1 MDHGGIGEKFFEG
14 MINLSYLKK
23 LKKRLHDT
31 TTYFQLKGEKD
42 LDNGKLITDDR
53 RAFYFNAAKCVIL
66 NVLKFMKK
74 TLQISVFTDF
84 IRL

>member
-1 MDHGGIGEKFFEG
+1 

-42 LDNGKLITDDR
+42 LDNGKPITDDKR
-53 RAFYFNAAKCVIL
+53 SFYFNVAKY
-66 NVLKFMKK
+66 VLY
-74 TLQISVFTDF
+74 IY
-84 IRL
+84 IY

>member
-42 LDNGKLITDDR
+42 LDNGKPITDDR
-53 RAFYFNAAKCVIL
+53 RAFYFNAAKYVIL
-66 NVLKFMKK
+66 NVLKFVRK